1 MFLNVN
7 KIFKKT
13 TGFFQ
18 SNFFLIFWS
27 EDCILRHG
35 VGPTTLCGCPVL
47 KYEQWTMCYGEDL
60 SEFKSPSTVSRV
72 TKVERCHSGTE
83 RSGVIE
89 TIIFCMDSIESS
101 RLSWMTECSLRSFVY
116 RLSSIVY
123 RLSSFVYRL
132 SSIVFRLIR
141 REEYVSY
148 YNSGNYAN
156 CICD

>member
-1 MFLNVN
+1 
-7 KIFKKT
+7 
-13 TGFFQ
+13 
-18 SNFFLIFWS
+18 
-27 EDCILRHG
+27 
-35 VGPTTLCGCPVL
+35 
-47 KYEQWTMCYGEDL
+47 MCYGEDL

-72 TKVERCHSGTE
+72 TKVERCHFGTE

-89 TIIFCMDSIESS
+89 TIIFCKDSIESS

-116 RLSSIVY
+116 RL
-123 RLSSFVYRL
+123 
-132 SSIVFRLIR
+132 IR

>member
-35 VGPTTLCGCPVL
+35 VGPTTLCGRLVL

-72 TKVERCHSGTE
+72 TKVERCHFGTE

-116 RLSSIVY
+116 RLSS
-123 RLSSFVYRL
+123 F
-132 SSIVFRLIR
+132 VFRLIR